1 MICVGI
7 DVSKG
12 NSTVCILKPFGE
24 VVLQPFG
31 LSHTQADLKQ
41 LVDVILGFDA
51 ETKVVMEATGHYH
64 LPLLCFLQEN
74 GIYASVINPLLMKK
88 YASVSIRKGKTDKM
102 DSIKIAKFGLD
113 HWHELSNY
121 RLSED
126 IYYEL
131 RTISRQYFR
140 FMSLRIKEKIMLSN
154 LLDETMP
161 DIGKIL
167 KSNSSN
173 FEKDKVTAF
182 AQKYWHYDNILK
194 LSQNKFI
201 ESYQKWAKKEGYHSS
216 EEKAREIYLLARN
229 SITTMPSKMP
239 TTKLVISET
248 AKVLH
253 ATGISLNLILSRMQ
267 ELAKSLP
274 EYSVVIEMHGV
285 GEKLAPR
292 IIAEIGDI
300 RRYHSSKALIA
311 YAGIDAP
318 PYQSGNFTG
327 TNRKI
332 SKRGSRYLR
341 KTGYEIMKCVK
352 CKVPIK
358 DTAVY
363 DYIIKKETEGK
374 AKKQAKIAGL
384 NKFLRIYYARV
395 SRVLT
400 S

>member
-1 MICVGI
+1 MICIGI

-12 NSTVCILKPFGE
+12 NSTICILKPFGE
-24 VVLQPFG
+24 VVFQPFE
-31 LSHTQADLKQ
+31 LSHTQADLKK
-41 LVDVILGFDA
+41 LTDIILNLDTEA
-51 ETKVVMEATGHYH
+51 KVVMEATGHYH
-64 LPLLCFLQEN
+64 LPLLCFLQEK
-74 GIYASVINPLLMKK
+74 GICACLVNPMLMKK
-88 YASVSIRKGKTDKM
+88 YVNVSLRKGKTDKM
-102 DSIKIAKFGLD
+102 DAIKIAKFGLD
-113 HWHELSNY
+113 HWPELSNY
-121 RLSED
+121 HLEED

-131 RTISRQYFR
+131 RTLSRQYFQ
-140 FMSLRIKEKIMLSN
+140 FMSLRIKQKIMLSN

-161 DIGKIL
+161 DIDKIL
-167 KSNSSN
+167 RSTSSN
-173 FEKDKVTAF
+173 FEKDKLTAF

-194 LSQNKFI
+194 FSQTKFT
-201 ESYQKWAKKEGYHSS
+201 ESYEKWAKKEGYHFK
-216 EEKAREIYLLARN
+216 EEKAHEIYLLARN

-239 TTKLVISET
+239 TTKMVILET
-248 AKVLH
+248 AKGLH
-253 ATGISLNLILSRMQ
+253 ATGASLNSILSRMQ

-274 EYSVVIEMHGV
+274 EYTVVRQMHGV
-285 GEKLAPR
+285 GDKLAPR

-300 RRYHSSKALIA
+300 RYYHSSKALIA
-311 YAGIDAP
+311 YAGIDSP
-318 PYQSGNFTG
+318 PYQSGKFTG

-352 CKVPIK
+352 CKIPIE

-395 SRVLT
+395 SEALI